1 MYLCF
6 SFLQI
11 IFGEFFSGLSCVLL
25 VMAKETNESEINKG
39 MGTELPGNFTIRTE
53 HNPSIGEF
61 LPNIEGFS
69 GDDSGININ
78 DFIERIEEIGTYAN
92 WKSQE
97 KLLVLRLKV
106 KGQAAEYL
114 KDQVHLKKEDFSGVV
129 AALKARFDI
138 KTSMAMY
145 LSRLTSAY
153 QLPNETTRQF
163 FSRIEALSYRC
174 VPSSDENFENYRQQ
188 LLLSTL
194 KNGLRPEIL
203 RCIAPI
209 AHLGYSKAK
218 TQAIDIEEACP
229 SIRPTQEATPRTEQ
243 VFSVVREGSQM
254 SELTAL
260 VRDSIR
266 MNKETMDA
274 LLGRVQNLENRV
286 EGLFSDIV
294 SGEANRERHT
304 GQRNT
309 SFRSTARCRDCNNFG
324 HQNCGRRRCG
334 HCNGVSHSRETC
346 WILHP
351 ELRPVNRGNRNLG
364 IEQTRTSHGDLN

>member
-1 MYLCF
+1 
-6 SFLQI
+6 
-11 IFGEFFSGLSCVLL
+11 
-25 VMAKETNESEINKG
+25 MAKETNESEIIRG
-39 MGTELPGNFTIRTE
+39 EGAELPGNFTIRTE
-53 HNPSIGEF
+53 QNPSIGEF

-69 GDDSGININ
+69 GEDSGINIK
-78 DFIERIEEIGTYAN
+78 DFIERIEEIGEYAN

-114 KDQVHLKKEDFSGVV
+114 KDQVHLKREDFSGVV
-129 AALKARFDI
+129 AALKERFDI
-138 KTSMAMY
+138 KTSIAMY
-145 LSRLTSAY
+145 LSRLTSAC

-163 FSRIEALSYRC
+163 FSRIEALSYKC
-174 VPSSDENFENYRQQ
+174 VPSNDEHFENYRQQ

-209 AHLGYSKAK
+209 AHLGYARAK

-229 SIRPTQEATPRTEQ
+229 SVRPAWEATPQTER
-243 VFSVVREGSQM
+243 VFTAVREEFQI

-260 VRDSIR
+260 VKDNIR
-266 MNKETMDA
+266 MNKETLDA
-274 LLGRVQNLENRV
+274 LVGRIQSLENRV
-286 EGLFSDIV
+286 AGLFSDIGT
-294 SGEANRERHT
+294 GEDNRERNT
-304 GQRNT
+304 ERRNT

-334 HCNGVSHSRETC
+334 HCNGVSHNRETC

-351 ELRPVNRGNRNLG
+351 ELRPVNRGNRSLG